1 MRHAEDGSF
10 KHRGMRH
17 DRVLHVDRGNPL
29 ATTLDYILDSIG
41 EFDVAKLVDSADV
54 PAAPVAIVGELLPGV
69 GHLFAVIQGPRMQIS
84 PELTPSCGKSIP
96 FESRIAMSTPV
107 AGRPFLRLRFQRSAS
122 VKVPFSVG
130 LSRFMVTSVVSVQP
144 YRWITSAPVSSWKPR
159 ISDSGGSVAPESSRV
174 RLRSGRSPLAR
185 I

>member
-69 GHLFAVIQGPRMQIS
+69 GHLMVLRGDPGTTHADLAGADPIVWQIHPFRVPYCNVDAGRRQTLLALEVPALSLGQGPFQCRLEPVYGHQCCLRATIKMDH
-84 PELTPSCGKSIP
+84 LCPS
-96 FESRIAMSTPV
+96 FVVETAH
-107 AGRPFLRLRFQRSAS
+107 QR
-122 VKVPFSVG
+122 
-130 LSRFMVTSVVSVQP
+130 
-144 YRWITSAPVSSWKPR
+144 
-159 ISDSGGSVAPESSRV
+159 
-174 RLRSGRSPLAR
+174 
-185 I
+185 